1 MTMPASVVQPPVETP
16 ALFGLLSAA
25 RLLPLSGHDEFGV
38 QYLVI
43 CDNPV
48 RVWPGAC
55 RPVVPTPAPVTRT
68 ITVTLT
74 GARTGV
80 DPDFTYT
87 ISAKATVDGGPQR
100 TLTISVGGQPPIT
113 ISTGLPA
120 VAVYTDD
127 AAGSD
132 IPVAVTDILTDTDHD
147 YTVDQA
153 ADTGAVTP
161 AAEPFEVEDDADPEK
176 LTGAALEHVTATPF
190 GVYGVET
197 CQMGITAEENAERAR
212 ARLALIEQPSVER
225 AFWTGEYGNTSA
237 LATSEPE
244 ILGNPAT
251 PVDITTGL
259 SLLEEWLGQVSGAVG
274 FIHVNRGAAAVAAE
288 NRLITRTGP
297 RAETEVGNVWVFGG
311 GYPKTGPAGQAAPT
325 GRQMWMFAT
334 RQPTIRR
341 TDVIM
346 PGDPASGAL
355 NWSKNS
361 TFTVAERI
369 YVIDFPCQAAA
380 VKIDLAEC
388 RCGGGA

>member
-1 MTMPASVVQPPVETP
+1 MPASVVQPPVETP

-38 QYLVI
+38 AYLVV
-43 CDNPV
+43 CDTPV

-87 ISAKATVDGGPQR
+87 ISAQATVDGGPQR
-100 TLTISVGGQPPIT
+100 TLSISVGGQTPVT

-120 VAVYTDD
+120 VPVYTAEAAD
-127 AAGSD
+127 AT
-132 IPVAVTDILTDTDHD
+132 IAVTVTDVLTDTDHV
-147 YTVDQA
+147 YEVAQA
-153 ADTGAVTP
+153 DVTGAVTP
-161 AAEPFEVEDDADPEK
+161 ATETFEVEDDAEPEK
-176 LTGAALEHVTATPF
+176 LTGAPLQHVTATPF

-197 CQMGITAEENAERAR
+197 CLMGITPQENAERAR

-244 ILGNPAT
+244 ILGTPAT

-259 SLLEEWLGQVSGAVG
+259 SLLEEWLGQVSGSVG

-288 NRLITRTGP
+288 NRLITRVGA
-297 RAETEVGNVWVFGG
+297 RAETEIGNVWVFGG
-311 GYPKTGPAGQAAPT
+311 GYPKTGPTGQAAPT
-325 GRQMWMFAT
+325 GRQLWMFAT

-341 TDVIM
+341 TDVIL